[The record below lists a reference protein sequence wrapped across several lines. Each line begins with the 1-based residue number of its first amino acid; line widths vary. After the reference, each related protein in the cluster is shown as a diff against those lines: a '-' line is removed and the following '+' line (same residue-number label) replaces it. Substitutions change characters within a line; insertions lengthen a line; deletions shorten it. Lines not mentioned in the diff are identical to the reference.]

1 LTHPENA
8 RRISSMR
15 KPAFTLVELVVA
27 IATIAL
33 LLTISVSSL
42 QSARRRAKAALC
54 GSNVRQ
60 LILALMAYETENET
74 FPHAFD
80 TSPAGPPPGG
90 YPGYSQYDRKGWWWF
105 NHIVDY
111 SKKDSDRVSAIWC
124 PFRQVR
130 TDNLKDNV
138 LCGNYGV
145 NQSICKSS
153 VGRRSHAEFI
163 GIPLRSTDI
172 SHPSQT
178 LLLVDSGYS
187 MINWWHAADIPPVLL
202 GNSTIE
208 DTAYIPGLWINRE
221 RALWPGQEEDAING
235 RHPNKTINV
244 GFADGHVNRTKA
256 EDLFVEKTNS
266 GYENIRP
273 LWLPK

>member
-1 LTHPENA
+1 
-8 RRISSMR
+8 MR
-15 KPAFTLVELVVA
+15 KTAFTLAELVMA
-27 IATIAL
+27 IAIIAI
-33 LLTISVSSL
+33 LLTVSLPAL
-42 QSARRRAKAALC
+42 QSARRHGKATLC
-54 GSNVRQ
+54 GSNVKQ
-60 LILALMAYETENET
+60 LALGLVAYEAENET
-74 FPHAFD
+74 FPYALD
-80 TSPAGPPPGG
+80 STAREPPLGG
-90 YPGYSQYDRKGWWWF
+90 YAGNIAYDRAGWWWF
-105 NHIVDY
+105 NHTESY
-111 SKKDSDRVSAIWC
+111 NSKENSKKTTLWC
-124 PFRQVR
+124 PSRKIANR
-130 TDNLKDNV
+130 NLKDYV
-138 LCGNYGV
+138 LHGNYSV
-145 NQSICKSS
+145 NQSVCKSS
-153 VGRRSHAEFI
+153 SGRGSQMEFI
-163 GIPLRSTDI
+163 GMPLRSTDI